1 MSRKIRSLKIFLR
14 LQRRLDHLQR
24 IAKRT
29 CWSDYVS
36 RTDLSLPLLSSRK
49 KIVTLPMCWSFFIIW
64 RSCTHSWKRLK
75 MRYGSLR
82 NVAIHFIEFK
92 SVKNAFYSSTLV
104 TRASRAPIFCIFAV
118 SFDTI
123 QKCCK
128 SVVFVFDF
136 IFDKRQKDG
145 HSHHTFG
152 FIFDVRQRWS
162 QSYQPIWQ
170 RSL

>member
-1 MSRKIRSLKIFLR
+1 M
-14 LQRRLDHLQR
+14 
-24 IAKRT
+24 
-29 CWSDYVS
+29 
-36 RTDLSLPLLSSRK
+36 
-49 KIVTLPMCWSFFIIW
+49 
-64 RSCTHSWKRLK
+64 
-75 MRYGSLR
+75 
-82 NVAIHFIEFK
+82 HFMEFK
-92 SVKNAFYSSTLV
+92 SVKNAFYSSTVV

-123 QKCCK
+123 RKCK

>member
-1 MSRKIRSLKIFLR
+1 MEK
-14 LQRRLDHLQR
+14 
-24 IAKRT
+24 
-29 CWSDYVS
+29 
-36 RTDLSLPLLSSRK
+36 
-49 KIVTLPMCWSFFIIW
+49 
-64 RSCTHSWKRLK
+64 
-75 MRYGSLR
+75 
-82 NVAIHFIEFK
+82 
-92 SVKNAFYSSTLV
+92 VKNALRFIEKRCNAFYGIQKRQKCVLLFNSSH
-104 TRASRAPIFCIFAV
+104 TRFSSAHFCIFAV

-123 QKCCK
+123 RKCK